1 MLNHNNLI
9 NETDRTIIAL
19 LWHENIIDMFSKFQ
33 QDKVIDFY
41 LNVLDNM
48 CFADFIDR
56 ITFQKQIWQFN
67 EMSSLIKTMKN
78 NHIYREFNTKNYKY
92 SSSEVR
98 FTKVLTKYSTE
109 FNNYQFLFGL
119 TQKLVMD
126 KKDVI
131 GLFNRV
137 KKSVISSQ
145 LMDNMIEDLEIAY
158 LDISRMYRILDKFN
172 GIENDESDE

>member
-1 MLNHNNLI
+1 
-9 NETDRTIIAL
+9 
-19 LWHENIIDMFSKFQ
+19 
-33 QDKVIDFY
+33 
-41 LNVLDNM
+41 
-48 CFADFIDR
+48 
-56 ITFQKQIWQFN
+56 
-67 EMSSLIKTMKN
+67 
-78 NHIYREFNTKNYKY
+78 
-92 SSSEVR
+92 
-98 FTKVLTKYSTE
+98 
-109 FNNYQFLFGL
+109 
-119 TQKLVMD
+119 MD

>member
-1 MLNHNNLI
+1 
-9 NETDRTIIAL
+9 
-19 LWHENIIDMFSKFQ
+19 
-33 QDKVIDFY
+33 
-41 LNVLDNM
+41 
-48 CFADFIDR
+48 
-56 ITFQKQIWQFN
+56 
-67 EMSSLIKTMKN
+67 MKN